1 MEEALGWA
9 GFICGFAG
17 SLVLIAE
24 RGYRDGMRF
33 AWFIATL
40 AVPCWFAVKFRSVT
54 FDTVSGV
61 ALGVL
66 IATLFRP
73 FSGTRTRWVLS
84 DLMIGL
90 VVLTAFTSDTVN
102 RALIPGTIIDV
113 VRLWILPYLVG
124 RLCVDSWKQM
134 DRTVQLIVVLA
145 AALSAFALIEAVSKT
160 NILATLSGKKWDI
173 LDRGEGYR
181 WGLKRAQAIAN
192 HPIYFGLL
200 LSLTLPWLLAAARA
214 ALRREAPQWWTAVP
228 VMAVS
233 AAIVT
238 VSRSAH
244 LAILM
249 VFLSD
254 LFFRRA
260 TARMP
265 MIVIAV
271 SGGVIFFLFR
281 EQILDI
287 LGAYAGE
294 ADVGDEKVKIYGIE
308 YDYTGTRHRDLLFL
322 AYDEAIDR
330 KPWFGFGTIF
340 PSPDMPKDP
349 YMDPRFKSIDNQ
361 YLLHYLQYGYVGI
374 AAFIAFGAVAAWN
387 LAREAWARDG
397 VWSDLAAGL
406 FGAFVAVMIMV
417 RGVAI
422 LPDFGAMW
430 LFVAGVAATLRARRL
445 ASRSENTVR
454 QTAG

>member
-9 GFICGFAG
+9 GFLCGLAG
-17 SLVLIAE
+17 SLVLMSE
-24 RGYRDGMRF
+24 RGYRDGMRI

-40 AVPCWFAVKFRSVT
+40 AIPAWFAVKFRSVT

-73 FSGTRTRWVLS
+73 FSGLRTRWVLS
-84 DLMIGL
+84 DLLIGA
-90 VVLTAFTSDTVN
+90 VVLTAYASDVVN
-102 RALIPGTIIDV
+102 RALIPGTMLDV
-113 VRLWILPYLVG
+113 IRVWILPYLIG
-124 RLCVDSWKQM
+124 RLCVDSWNQM
-134 DRTVQLIVVLA
+134 DRTLRLIFVLA
-145 AALSAFALIEAVSKT
+145 AALSAFAMIEAVTKT

-181 WGLKRAQAIAN
+181 WGLKRAQAITN

-200 LSLTLPWLLAAARA
+200 IALTLPWLLVGARA
-214 ALRREAPQWWTAVP
+214 AMKHEAPRLWTAVP
-228 VMAVS
+228 VMAVG
-233 AAIVT
+233 AAFVT
-238 VSRSAH
+238 VARSAH

-254 LFFRRA
+254 QFFRRPNY
-260 TARMP
+260 RMP

-271 SGGVIFFLFR
+271 GGAAVFFVFR
-281 EQILDI
+281 EQILD
-287 LGAYAGE
+287 LLSAYAGE
-294 ADVGDEKVKIYGIE
+294 ADVGDEKVKIYGVE
-308 YDYTGTRHRDLLFL
+308 YDYTGTRHRDLLVL

-330 KPWFGFGTIF
+330 AGWFGYGTIF
-340 PSPDMPKDP
+340 PSDKVPVDAF
-349 YMDPRFKSIDNQ
+349 MDPRFKSVDHQ
-361 YLLHYLQYGYVGI
+361 YLLHYLKYGYLGT
-374 AAFIAFGAVAAWN
+374 AAFIAFAASAAWN
-387 LAREAWARDG
+387 LAREAIARDG
-397 VWSDLAAGL
+397 PWSDLAAGL

-445 ASRSENTVR
+445 ASGVARSPV
-454 QTAG
+454 

>member
-1 MEEALGWA
+1 
-9 GFICGFAG
+9 
-17 SLVLIAE
+17 
-24 RGYRDGMRF
+24 
-33 AWFIATL
+33 
-40 AVPCWFAVKFRSVT
+40 
-54 FDTVSGV
+54 
-61 ALGVL
+61 
-66 IATLFRP
+66 
-73 FSGTRTRWVLS
+73 
-84 DLMIGL
+84 
-90 VVLTAFTSDTVN
+90 
-102 RALIPGTIIDV
+102 
-113 VRLWILPYLVG
+113 
-124 RLCVDSWKQM
+124 M
-134 DRTVQLIVVLA
+134 DRTLRLIVVLA
-145 AALSAFALIEAVSKT
+145 AALSAFAMLEAVMQT

-200 LSLTLPWLLAAARA
+200 LALTLPWLLVAARA
-214 ALRREAPQWWTAVP
+214 ALRREAPRWWIAVP

-260 TARMP
+260 SYRLP
-265 MIVIAV
+265 MIGIAV
-271 SGGVIFFLFR
+271 IGGIVFFVFR
-281 EQILDI
+281 EQILDL

-294 ADVGDEKVKIYGIE
+294 DEVGSERVKIYGVE

-322 AYDEAIDR
+322 AYEDAANR
-330 KPWFGFGTIF
+330 AGWFGYGTIF

-349 YMDPRFKSIDNQ
+349 YMDPRFKSIDNH
-361 YLLHYLQYGYVGI
+361 YLLHYLKYGYLGI
-374 AAFIAFGAVAAWN
+374 ATFIAFGAVAAWN

-397 VWSDLAAGL
+397 TWSDLAAGL

-430 LFVAGVAATLRARRL
+430 LFVAGVAATLHARRL
-445 ASRSENTVR
+445 AVIPEAPSQPQRN
-454 QTAG
+454 